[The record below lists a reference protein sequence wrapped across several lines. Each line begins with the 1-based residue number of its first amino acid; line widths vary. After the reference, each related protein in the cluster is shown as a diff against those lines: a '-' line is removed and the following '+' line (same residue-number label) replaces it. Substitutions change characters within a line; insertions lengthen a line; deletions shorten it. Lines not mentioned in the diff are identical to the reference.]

1 MLNHCFIIVHQVIY
15 IYMYICF
22 INFLL
27 FCQLVIIFVNC
38 YQLFFNCLSTG
49 LSNVYQLVIC
59 FIVLSYCYQLLPT
72 VYQLFINFLSTFIN
86 FLSTFINFLST
97 FYQLNCPPPQ
107 LKAHCAQSY
116 LCLLRC
122 HFGHQS
128 ERPVYIVYPICCSL
142 ALCQDAQ
149 EPMAEWKELS
159 LTLFWYP
166 HFPPQHMPRS
176 SAHHLSFFGVELG

>member
-1 MLNHCFIIVHQVIY
+1 M
-15 IYMYICF
+15 
-22 INFLL
+22 
-27 FCQLVIIFVNC
+27 NC
-38 YQLFFNCLSTG
+38 YQLFSNCVSIV
-49 LSNVYQLVIC
+49 LSNVYQLVIKFHC
-59 FIVLSYCYQLLPT
+59 FIILLSIFYQLLPT
-72 VYQLFINFLSTFIN
+72 VSQRFINFLSTK
-86 FLSTFINFLST
+86 LPS
-97 FYQLNCPPPQ
+97 PQ

>member
-1 MLNHCFIIVHQVIY
+1 MFHCFII
-15 IYMYICF
+15 
-22 INFLL
+22 LL
-27 FCQLVIIFVNC
+27 STFT
-38 YQLFFNCLSTG
+38 NCLST
-49 LSNVYQLVIC
+49 
-59 FIVLSYCYQLLPT
+59 FYQLLST
-72 VYQLFINFLSTFIN
+72 FYQLLSTFYQ
-86 FLSTFINFLST
+86 LFINFLST